1 MAAPLVVAAAVVL
14 SGRLLAARRVG
25 PPALAGRWELPGGKV
40 EPGEEPTDALHR
52 ELREELGL
60 RVRLGAR
67 VGGDWPLPEG
77 GVMRVWA
84 AAPLAGSDAHPGPAH
99 DLVAW
104 LAVDDLRSI
113 RWLEADVALL
123 PDLAHLLGPGRV
135 STAGA
140 PPG

>member
-14 SGRLLAARRVG
+14 GGRLLAARRVG

-52 ELREELGL
+52 ELGEELGL
-60 RVRLGAR
+60 RVRLGAP
-67 VGGDWPLPEG
+67 VGGDWTLPEG

-84 AAPLAGSDAHPGPAH
+84 AAPLPESDAHPGPAH